1 MNTNL
6 NVVVLEVR
14 GGTGGNEAKIWASD
28 LSRMYLRFAEKKGFK
43 TEVIGEGT
51 IKVSGDNV
59 YSFLKGET
67 GVHRVQRIPE
77 TERRGRI
84 HTSTA
89 VVVAL
94 PEVSSKDIKIREDE
108 LEWEFFRSGGAGG
121 QNVNKVSTAARLRHK
136 PTGIV
141 TSSQQER
148 NQVRN
153 KELALELLRS
163 KLWQIEEDKKRGVV
177 VSYREAGGGGE
188 RSEKI
193 RTYNYPQNRIT
204 DHRTNKKIRQLDKV
218 LDGDLQLIFS

>member
-1 MNTNL
+1 MNINS
-6 NVVVLEVR
+6 NIVVLEVR
-14 GGTGGNEAKIWASD
+14 GGAGGNEAKMWASD
-28 LSRMYLRFAEKKGFK
+28 LLRMYLRFAEKKGFK

-51 IKVSGDNV
+51 IKFKGDNV
-59 YSFLKGET
+59 YSSLKGET

-77 TERRGRI
+77 TEKRGRI

-94 PEVSSKDIKIREDE
+94 PEVSSRDIEIREDE

-148 NQVRN
+148 TQVRN

-177 VSYREAGGGGE
+177 VSYREAGGGGG

-204 DHRTNKKIRQLDKV
+204 DHRTHKKIRQLDKV